1 MSTTIEFG
9 FDVPPLTSPS
19 GGTGVSYPIYN
30 SCNGS
35 SSHQESTSSAL
46 TSPPYSSKSSSVEN
60 LKITK
65 QSSSSHPRHHSDKK
79 LKKKRPP
86 GYYRQEYQ
94 QMLEPSKQLNGQTD
108 ETTPVQTRSNE
119 QTPQIEQ
126 NSTESNLLLL
136 SSNDSKYD
144 TCQQWV
150 KSTMEHRQFASDDQS
165 SSKQSINDDEEE
177 DMDSD
182 QLGTTTDTDNDN
194 DLFQSSSTTRP
205 TYPVNILSS
214 DHQLENKSHLNSSQH
229 LLNTSNQI
237 SNDLNI
243 YSTSVASGASI
254 ETLKA
259 SNHLSSP
266 LSSPSKQNDAS
277 KSKPT
282 SWADLFRSNQSS
294 LPPPPTTTTTT
305 IVPVPTTSP
314 TKKSQANSTSST
326 SSLARSSSGTQISST
341 SQHNGN
347 TFTSKSTTNHSHP
360 RTNYHVYNSNGGES
374 KSLEGFIHH
383 YLNSSLEICL
393 SLS

>member
-1 MSTTIEFG
+1 MSTAIEFG
-9 FDVPPLTSPS
+9 FDVPPLISPT

-108 ETTPVQTRSNE
+108 ETTPVQIRSNE

-126 NSTESNLLLL
+126 NSNESNLLLL
-136 SSNDSKYD
+136 ASNDSKYD

-150 KSTMEHRQFASDDQS
+150 KSTMEHRQFESDDQS
-165 SSKQSINDDEEE
+165 SSKLSINNDEEE
-177 DMDSD
+177 EEEVDSD

-205 TYPVNILSS
+205 TYPVNIISS
-214 DHQLENKSHLNSSQH
+214 DQQLENKSHSNSSQH

-243 YSTSVASGASI
+243 YSTSVASGTSI

-266 LSSPSKQNDAS
+266 SSSPSKQNDTS
-277 KSKPT
+277 KSKPI

-294 LPPPPTTTTTT
+294 ANIQSSLPPPPATTTTT
-305 IVPVPTTSP
+305 IPQSTTSP
-314 TKKSQANSTSST
+314 TKKSQTNSTSST
-326 SSLARSSSGTQISST
+326 SSLARSVSGTQISST

-347 TFTSKSTTNHSHP
+347 TFTPKSTTNHSHP

-374 KSLEGFIHH
+374 KSLEG
-383 YLNSSLEICL
+383 
-393 SLS
+393 